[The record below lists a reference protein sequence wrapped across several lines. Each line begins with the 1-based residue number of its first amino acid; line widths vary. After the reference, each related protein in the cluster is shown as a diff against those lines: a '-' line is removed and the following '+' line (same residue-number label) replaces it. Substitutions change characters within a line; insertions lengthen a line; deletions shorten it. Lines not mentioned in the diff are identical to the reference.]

1 MTYDELEEQ
10 YYIVS
15 QRNSDLERE
24 INSLVLRNTELEST
38 NIILETSLDRASRT
52 TENMAND
59 LQEEVLKVVNLKV
72 QIESLEEKSK
82 LNKSDLVRSAVEK
95 DSQIL
100 QVYANMLDKNPTNL
114 PRNSIHLPMQE
125 FNVPREQTS
134 LILRATDTFGV
145 YQQHDPRNMDREWH
159 AYAKMGDRVVRYA
172 TRESMLNLNRRE
184 DFAVTLN
191 QMVDGLKEGIID
203 EYIKSEFR

>member
-10 YYIVS
+10 YFIVS

-24 INSLVLRNTELEST
+24 LNSLMLRNTELEST
-38 NIILETSLDRASRT
+38 NIILETGLDRASRT
-52 TENMAND
+52 TENLAND

-72 QIESLEEKSK
+72 RIETLEDNAKYDKSTF
-82 LNKSDLVRSAVEK
+82 VRSAVEN

-114 PRNSIHLPMQE
+114 PRNSIHLPMEE

-134 LILRATDTFGV
+134 IILRAVDTFGV

-159 AYAKMGDRVVRYA
+159 AYAKMGDKVVRYA
-172 TRESMLNLNRRE
+172 TRESMINLNRRE

-191 QMVDGLKEGIID
+191 QMVEGLKESIID